1 MNLILVILIIFI
13 LVEIPISI
21 GMGLIF
27 KKINLE
33 FKKGIIPFLNKIEL
47 IKHYRLPMYH
57 LILIFIPIIGLYTN
71 YEIYKMICKQTK
83 KEFMYVLELT
93 FFPFIYN
100 IILGLELKEQN
111 EKNIDNYF
119 EDQKNLYQK
128 EPKEKKETKDEYVW
142 KPIKK
147 TKANNVYKASRNKTI
162 NKKNKN
168 EEIIDNK
175 KEIEGIKKTKHN
187 TKICPKCGAKMME
200 NAEICFLCGT
210 KF

>member
-175 KEIEGIKKTKHN
+175 KEIEGIKKNKTQY
-187 TKICPKCGAKMME
+187 
-200 NAEICFLCGT
+200 
-210 KF
+210 